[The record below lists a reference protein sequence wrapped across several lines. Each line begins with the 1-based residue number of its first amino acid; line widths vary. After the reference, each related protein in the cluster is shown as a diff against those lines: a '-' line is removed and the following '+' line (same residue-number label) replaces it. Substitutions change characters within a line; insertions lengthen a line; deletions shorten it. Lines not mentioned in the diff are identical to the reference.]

1 MSTSSAARTS
11 GVGIIWQL
19 LLLLAIS
26 VSMTDN
32 AASTSARHVVRRVAI
47 RKQWRHQR
55 RRRQSEPE
63 LAEEHGSHGGAV
75 TSKWD
80 DRSGSYVHI
89 SSETLS
95 VQMLMANPPARFNH
109 EQLARLLWTTDYFE
123 LMLLELRQDSVMAVC
138 LLPCIPCMPCMPC
151 D

>member
-1 MSTSSAARTS
+1 
-11 GVGIIWQL
+11 
-19 LLLLAIS
+19 
-26 VSMTDN
+26 MTDN
-32 AASTSARHVVRRVAI
+32 AASTSASRVIRRVAI
-47 RKQWRHQR
+47 RKQWRQR

-63 LAEEHGSHGGAV
+63 LAEEIGSHGGAV
-75 TSKWD
+75 TSTWD
-80 DRSGSYVHI
+80 DESGSYIQI
-89 SSETLS
+89 SKTLS

-138 LLPCIPCMPCMPC
+138 LLPCMASMPCMPC